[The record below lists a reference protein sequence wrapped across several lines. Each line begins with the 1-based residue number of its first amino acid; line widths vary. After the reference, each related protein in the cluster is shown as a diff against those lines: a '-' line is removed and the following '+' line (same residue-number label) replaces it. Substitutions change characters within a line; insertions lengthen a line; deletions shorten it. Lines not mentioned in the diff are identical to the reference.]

1 MNKLRWFV
9 FIGLICFLMPT
20 YGEDRTSPVPTSEE
34 LEFLPKYCKYVWI
47 ISNPDKNNMTPQ
59 VAYWVDQLGDGFWYS
74 HHYCFALNYINRSY
88 LVKSNSDRLGMLNR
102 SINEFDYVIR
112 AAKDEKFVLLPEVH
126 TKKGKAL
133 LGLGKG
139 DLAEAEFRRSIELKS
154 DYWPPYA
161 YLSDY
166 LMDKGRVGEAEKVLD
181 EGLGQTP
188 DAEAL
193 KKRKAALGK
202 KIK

>member
-1 MNKLRWFV
+1 MRKLTWFL
-9 FIGLICFLMPT
+9 FILLCGFLMPS
-20 YGEDRTSPVPTSEE
+20 YSEDRTSLVPTAEE
-34 LEFLPKYCKYVWI
+34 LEFLPKYCKYVWV
-47 ISNPDKNNMTPQ
+47 ISNPDKNNMSPQ
-59 VAYWVDQLGDGFWYS
+59 VAYWVDQLGEGFWYS

-88 LVKSNSDRLGMLNR
+88 MVKSNSDRLGMLNR

-112 AAKDEKFVLLPEVH
+112 AAKDEKFVLLPDVH

-139 DLAEAEFRRSIELKS
+139 DLAEAEFRRAIELKS

-166 LMDKGRVGEAEKVLD
+166 LMSKGRVVEAEKVLD
-181 EGLGQTP
+181 EGLGQIP
-188 DAEAL
+188 DAEPL
-193 KKRKAALGK
+193 KKRKAAFTK
-202 KIK
+202 KRK